1 MQRRSRS
8 GVQPQAMSVQDKVEV
23 ATHRQEGKAE
33 VVVVVGGLWDWY
45 HKASKPMEEAGV
57 KEEEPAG

>member
-8 GVQPQAMSVQDKVEV
+8 GVHPQAMSVQDKVEV

-33 VVVVVGGLWDWY
+33 VVVVGLWDWY

-57 KEEEPAG
+57 KEEEEPAG

>member
-33 VVVVVGGLWDWY
+33 VVGGLWDWY